1 MGQANC
7 YRITPHEVSW
17 SSGEG
22 KQSTQRELFTSE
34 VVQLREHRLVGST
47 SFSTASFTLYLLTA
61 GELRLRVGQTFGP
74 GDLYWCQAAGESL
87 VAGDDG
93 ATFYAI
99 EALQNVGRE
108 LPSQNIVGAD
118 IPWEHFDDPAGRPTQ
133 PVQVLLEG
141 SLSALRTR
149 FDPSY
154 IAGEHWHD
162 FDTLYFISDGR
173 MQFGDE
179 GWFDQGDI
187 RAVHGGHSYGPERP
201 GQDGVEFVLISLGGP
216 VALHWSDL
224 EPPP

>member
-1 MGQANC
+1 MGQVNC
-7 YRITPHEVSW
+7 YRITPHQVAW
-17 SSGEG
+17 SSSEAQHGF
-22 KQSTQRELFTSE
+22 QRELFTSD
-34 VVQLREHRLVGST
+34 VVQLREHRLVGAAAFST
-47 SFSTASFTLYLLTA
+47 SSFTLYLLTA
-61 GELRLRVGQTFGP
+61 GELRLGAEQTFGS
-74 GDLYWCQAAGESL
+74 GDLYWCETDKEPL
-87 VAGDDG
+87 VAGNDG

-99 EALQNVGRE
+99 ETLQSIGRE
-108 LPSQNIVGAD
+108 LPTQNIVGSA

-201 GQDGVEFVLISLGGP
+201 GTDGVEFVLISLGGP